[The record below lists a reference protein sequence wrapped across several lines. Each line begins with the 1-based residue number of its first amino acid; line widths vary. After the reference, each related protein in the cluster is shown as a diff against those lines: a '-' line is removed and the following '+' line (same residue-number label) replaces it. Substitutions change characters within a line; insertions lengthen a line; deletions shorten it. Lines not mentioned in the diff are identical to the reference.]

1 MAGRKAGTPRSDST
15 YNAKARG
22 LDGTEQV
29 LAEKPGPDPWGPT
42 AEQAEQIKSLA
53 GRGVGVRE
61 IAALIGVDKNTLM
74 ERCDSLL
81 SEGRAIGIAT
91 ITGVMFSEARKGSYK
106 HAALYL
112 QHVGGWSTRQVTE
125 HTGEGGGPVV
135 LQVIT
140 GVPDDDADA

>member
-22 LDGTEQV
+22 LKGDEPV
-29 LAEKPGPDPWGPT
+29 LAQKPGPDPWAPT
-42 AEQAEQIKSLA
+42 PEQAEQIKSLA

-61 IAALIGVDKNTLM
+61 IAALIGVDKNTIM
-74 ERCDSLL
+74 DRCEDILT
-81 SEGRAIGIAT
+81 EGRAIGIAT
-91 ITGVMFSEARKGSYK
+91 ISGVVFGEARKGSYK

-125 HTGEGGGPVV
+125 HTGEGGAPLVV
-135 LQVIT
+135 QVVKLT
-140 GVPDDDADA
+140 DAGQ

>member
-1 MAGRKAGTPRSDST
+1 MAGRKAGTQRSDST

-22 LDGTEQV
+22 LNGDEPV
-29 LAEKPGPDPWGPT
+29 LAEKPGPAPWAPT
-42 AEQAEQIKSLA
+42 PEQAEQIKSLA

-61 IAALIGVDKNTLM
+61 IAALMGIDKDTLM
-74 ERCDSLL
+74 NRCGSILA
-81 SEGRAIGIAT
+81 EGRAIGVAT
-91 ITGVMFSEARKGSYK
+91 ISGVLFGEARKGSYK

-125 HTGEGGGPVV
+125 HSGEGGGPVV

-140 GVPDDDADA
+140 GVPDDDSDD